1 MIFKWSRIYSLISI
15 GLVLLVIIIAFLS
28 YYQFIYP
35 SQQEVRYLQ
44 DELEEQDQLIK
55 IADVSEQEV
64 ADEVANSLDLQKQ
77 LPIDKAI
84 NQLILNVEEIES
96 KTNSTITLLTNS
108 EDQVASDQDKEATSE
123 LTKINYQM
131 EVLATNYNDMTNFLT
146 ELNTL
151 DRIVEINNIEF
162 VQTEDESIE
171 LSIGLTTFYN
181 PTLTA
186 LQTETPTFEYDQN
199 QEEVELEQ
207 ELEQEDQD

>member
-15 GLVLLVIIIAFLS
+15 GVVLLVILIAFLS

-35 SQQEVRYLQ
+35 SQQEVKYLQ

-55 IADVSEQEV
+55 NADISKQAVE
-64 ADEVANSLDLQKQ
+64 DEVASSLDLQRQ

-84 NQLILNVEEIES
+84 NQLILNIEEIEN

-108 EDQVASDQDKEATSE
+108 EDQPASDQDTDATLD

-131 EVLATNYNDMTNFLT
+131 EVVATNYDDMNQFLT
-146 ELNTL
+146 ELTNM
-151 DRIVEINNIEF
+151 DRIVEINNIVF
-162 VQTEDESIE
+162 AQTEDDTIE

-186 LQTETPTFEYDQN
+186 LQTETPTFEYDQV
-199 QEEVELEQ
+199 QEKQEV
-207 ELEQEDQD
+207 EQEDQD